1 MSDTLFQK
9 KRGRKKIPRHINY
22 TPTLTTR
29 TPHDGVK
36 EPETIQLNHDEL
48 EAMRLK
54 FINNLGIITAAKQM
68 KISKS
73 LFANIL
79 NGALR
84 KVSVAL
90 VFGRALDIEIGIG
103 DFNQPML

>member
-1 MSDTLFQK
+1 
-9 KRGRKKIPRHINY
+9 
-22 TPTLTTR
+22 
-29 TPHDGVK
+29 
-36 EPETIQLNHDEL
+36 
-48 EAMRLK
+48 MRLK

-90 VFGRALDIEIGIG
+90 VFGRALDIEIGT
-103 DFNQPML
+103 